1 MPPRDARLKTSLARF
16 AQWSR
21 TPLLRLF
28 RVTPEGRTTLVQEM
42 FARQAREAGLYWL
55 QLSLAAA
62 IATLGL
68 ALGSSAVVIGAMLIS
83 PLMSPIVE
91 LGMGLAVGSPLL
103 VVRAAWR
110 VAVSVVIAVG
120 GAALI
125 TLALPYHEITAPIAA
140 RAAPTAL
147 DLLIAICCAL
157 MAAFATAASMSASA
171 ATTAA
176 GTAIAIALVP
186 PLCVVGFGIGTHDLT
201 TTRGAGLLFIANFCA
216 ILLFAVVTFIAF
228 GFGAIDVARLELD
241 AESARGADPSRL
253 RSGRAVARLRT
264 LLGSASG
271 GALRVGMPLLL
282 LALVYVPLRR
292 ALIAVAWEVRVRQTA
307 RSEIELLAKDAVTS
321 SIDVGEH
328 RVRVQLVVIGTS
340 AHAHDLEREL
350 ARAIAPAAGFAPT
363 VEVLAVADAAAV
375 QRALDD
381 SREPS
386 PLRAIVPAKRDVPAA
401 VSSALASRWPAAS
414 VGALDAWRLDV
425 TPVAT
430 CADVVHVG
438 APLDAAALQLLAADL
453 TDAAG
458 EQICVHDVALPA
470 REIEGD
476 TAHAALWLARVGP
489 LLDAVA
495 RYDALYACILAP
507 IDRVDAAARDAAATD
522 ARATVDARGLDD
534 ALATAF
540 ARLPADRALVRRDGR
555 RLAIRVQATPC
566 LDVEVVDG
574 GAGSDAAAVDAAAA
588 TNEPVDAGPT
598 RDR

>member
-16 AQWSR
+16 AQWAR

-28 RVTPEGRTTLVQEM
+28 RVTPEGRTALVQEM
-42 FARQAREAGLYWL
+42 FVRQAREAGLYWL
-55 QLSLAAA
+55 QLSLAAT

-186 PLCVVGFGIGTHDLT
+186 PLCVVGFG
-201 TTRGAGLLFIANFCA
+201 
-216 ILLFAVVTFIAF
+216 
-228 GFGAIDVARLELD
+228 AIDVARLELD

-253 RSGRAVARLRT
+253 QSGRAVARLRT

-307 RSEIELLAKDAVTS
+307 RSEIKLLAKDAVTS

-414 VGALDAWRLDV
+414 AGALDAWRLDV
-425 TPVAT
+425 TPGAT

-438 APLDAAALQLLAADL
+438 APLDAAALQILAADL

-458 EQICVHDVALPA
+458 ERICVHDVALPA

-476 TAHAALWLARVGP
+476 TAHAALWLARVDP

-507 IDRVDAAARDAAATD
+507 IDRVDASTD

-534 ALATAF
+534 ALATAI
-540 ARLPADRALVRRDGR
+540 ARIPADRAHVRRDGR
-555 RLAIRVQATPC
+555 RLAVRVQATPC
-566 LDVEVVDG
+566 LDVEVVAG
-574 GAGSDAAAVDAAAA
+574 GATSDAAAVDAAAA
-588 TNEPVDAGPT
+588 SNAQGDAGPT